1 MAGSISGVAT
11 HLKRL
16 NPQLLSIH
24 CINNH
29 LTLGTSQA
37 AASVPYLLQ
46 FEEIVTSIYKFHHHS
61 ANRQSELAEIQCI
74 LGDPQLKFKE
84 PKAGRLLKLLL
95 IETIT
100 SIPFCSLEREA
111 SERSDPT
118 ALGLATL

>member
-1 MAGSISGVAT
+1 MPSSYTLRELIFLCPLSQALGVMELISGVAT

-24 CINNH
+24 CINNR

-84 PKAGRLLKLLL
+84 PRAVRWL
-95 IETIT
+95 
-100 SIPFCSLEREA
+100 SHA
-111 SERSDPT
+111 
-118 ALGLATL
+118 